1 MRHFAAPEAG
11 NWLTFDRIK
20 EAVFEPISALA
31 FCLYFLS
38 LDYYFTHS
46 SPKFRGPVRT
56 IEGKLVPMHLY
67 RASLLFF
74 SSILV
79 GIISIFAAPP
89 RVSAQQNPP
98 PPQQV
103 VEQVDITGN
112 RRLRKDDILYY
123 VQTRPGDVYNEEQV
137 QRDYQTLLSLTFF
150 DKTKTRVLT
159 ETGPRGGKVVIFE
172 VTELPMIRDLTF
184 DGLKSVPESDVLK
197 AFRERRVGVS
207 KESTYDPVKVR
218 NAIRVIKELL
228 AAGGHPNATVE
239 ERTEEVSATSLAITF
254 VVHEGERVRVVEIQ
268 FEGNTVFSDGSL
280 RGAMKYVKEAGL
292 ITRFKSSDILNREKL
307 DYDLHLVD
315 NYMRSKGY
323 LQARH
328 GEPRVEG
335 IGRRR
340 TGFPVLPLPF
350 ISSTDEALRITVPI
364 IEGKV
369 YRLGEFKVSGNSIFS
384 EAQILSVIGL
394 SKGDIA
400 NGEKVSKGLFE
411 NLKKFY
417 GNQGFIEYTAEPV
430 PTFKD
435 NPANPNEGIVDFDV
449 SIEEGKQFTLRR
461 LEFIGNTFTRD
472 NVLRRE
478 VLINEGDTYNDA
490 YWEYSVV
497 KINQLGYFNPID
509 KDKDVDR
516 RTNDEEATLDLTLKV
531 SERGRQQISF
541 NGGISGIGGS
551 FFGLEYST
559 NNLLGRGE
567 VLSFNLAAGN
577 RQRSFQ
583 FSFTEPYIK
592 DRPISAGFSLFAF
605 SQKFFGEGTFLSS
618 NTAAQQD
625 FINSQFNLSNINEEN
640 LFTRDSYGVSIFAS
654 APLSEFYKKRR
665 FTQFSRIGASYQF
678 SLSSVKDPESN
689 TNANAGTFIPV
700 VYSQPNILTSRV
712 TGTFT
717 YDTRNAPVDPTNGRE
732 LSVAL
737 AVAGLLGD
745 VRTYQ
750 PTLSYTQFMPVRR
763 KKSQHPEVFGFRILA
778 GTVGSFAISDKVRN
792 ANSLAF
798 VDGVPIFERFFLG
811 DEFTIRGYNVRSIS
825 PIAPVDSYITS
836 RNVVFAENA
845 TDTPRVIPGLPA
857 TALVLGTF
865 TGSSGNNVAQL
876 PRTFTSVGGDTQI
889 LGNFEYRIPIVGDT
903 VSLAGFADIGSA
915 FNLRSKGDQAFS
927 SNFLSDQPFLSTVG
941 VTPCPRFAS
950 GFAPISLS
958 TLALC
963 KNPALAASP
972 FLSLVARDNRIVSEA
987 ELEAARGGEVD
998 PGTQLPLGF
1007 QPVFLRGE
1015 AQTNSVVRLSQSL
1028 FAKIGDYRSSLGM
1041 EVRVQVPVI
1050 NVPFRL
1056 IFAYNP
1062 NARKDQ
1068 IIDGFPFFFNEKK
1081 KVIRFS
1087 VGRTF

>member
-1 MRHFAAPEAG
+1 
-11 NWLTFDRIK
+11 
-20 EAVFEPISALA
+20 
-31 FCLYFLS
+31 
-38 LDYYFTHS
+38 
-46 SPKFRGPVRT
+46 
-56 IEGKLVPMHLY
+56 MHLY
-67 RASLLFF
+67 RASLLFL
-74 SSILV
+74 SLLV
-79 GIISIFAAPP
+79 GIIANCAAPE
-89 RVSAQQNPP
+89 RVYAQQATPSS
-98 PPQQV
+98 QRI
-103 VEQVDITGN
+103 VESVDITGN

-123 VQTRPGDVYNEEQV
+123 ITTRAGDPYNVDQI
-137 QRDYQTLLSLTFF
+137 QRDYQTLLSLAFF
-150 DKTKTRVLT
+150 DKIKTRVSI
-159 ETGPRGGKVVIFE
+159 EDGPRGGVVVIFE
-172 VTELPMIRDLTF
+172 VVELPIIRDLTF
-184 DGLKSVPESDVLK
+184 EGLKSVPESDVLK

-207 KESTYDPVKVR
+207 KENAYDPVKVK
-218 NAIRVIKELL
+218 NATRVIKELL

-239 ERTEEVSATSLAITF
+239 ERTEEVSATSLALTF
-254 VVHEGERVRVVEIQ
+254 VVHEGDRVRVVEIQ

-292 ITRFKSSDILNREKL
+292 ITRFKGSDILNREKL

-328 GEPRVEG
+328 GEPRIEG

-350 ISSTDEALRITVPI
+350 LSSTDEALRITVPI
-364 IEGKV
+364 LEGKV
-369 YRLGEFKVSGNSIFS
+369 YRLGDFKVTGNSIFS
-384 EAQILSVIGL
+384 EAQILAVIGL
-394 SKGDIA
+394 NKGDIA

-411 NLKKFY
+411 NLKKYY
-417 GNQGFIEYTAEPV
+417 GGQGFIEYTAEPV
-430 PTFKD
+430 PTYKD
-435 NPANPNEGIVDFDV
+435 NPANPNEGIVDFEV
-449 SIEEGKQFTLRR
+449 TIEEGKQFILRR

-478 VLINEGDTYNDA
+478 VLINEGDIYNDN

-497 KINQLGYFNPID
+497 KLNQLGYFNPID

-516 RTNDEEATLDLTLKV
+516 RTNDEEATVDLTLKV

-541 NGGISGIGGS
+541 NGGVSGIGGS

-592 DRPISAGFSLFAF
+592 DRPISAGFSIFAF
-605 SQKFFGEGTFLSS
+605 SQKFFGEGTFLSQNLS
-618 NTAAQQD
+618 AQQD
-625 FINSQFNLSNINEEN
+625 LLNSQFNLTNINEEN
-640 LFTRDSYGVSIFAS
+640 LFTRDSYGGSIFAS

-665 FTQFSRIGASYQF
+665 FTQFSRIGASYQL
-678 SLSSVKDPESN
+678 SLSSVKDPQSN
-689 TNANAGTFIPV
+689 TDPTSGGFIPV
-700 VYSQPNILTSRV
+700 IYSQPNILTSRATV
-712 TGTFT
+712 SFS
-717 YDTRNAPVDPTNGRE
+717 YDTRNASVDPTNGRE
-732 LSVAL
+732 LSVAIGL
-737 AVAGLLGD
+737 AGLFGD

-750 PTLSYTQFMPVRR
+750 PTLSYSQFFPMRR
-763 KKSQHPEVFGFRILA
+763 KKSKRPEVFGFRILA

-825 PIAPVDSYITS
+825 PVAPVDTFITS

-845 TDTPRVIPGLPA
+845 SGTPVQITGLPA
-857 TALVLGTF
+857 SAASSLGVF
-865 TGSSGNNVAQL
+865 TGATGNNVAGL
-876 PRTFTSVGGDTQI
+876 PRSFTSVGGDTQL
-889 LGNFEYRIPIVGDT
+889 LGNFEYRIPIISDA
-903 VSLAGFADIGSA
+903 VSLAAFADIGTA
-915 FNLRSKGDQAFS
+915 FNLRSKSDQTFS

-941 VTPCPRFAS
+941 VTPCPRFVT

-958 TLALC
+958 SLALC
-963 KNPALAASP
+963 KNPLLASSG
-972 FLSLVARDNRIVSEA
+972 FFSLVARDNRIVSQA
-987 ELEAARGGEVD
+987 ELEAASTGEVN
-998 PGTQLPLGF
+998 PQTNLPIGF

-1028 FAKIGDYRSSLGM
+1028 FAKLGDYRSSLGM

-1062 NARKDQ
+1062 NARQNQ

-1081 KVIRFS
+1081 RVIRFS